1 MGNNSS
7 KNNRTSSPG
16 RILVLPM
23 LGTIV
28 LILVIMVSL
37 LNGNNASRQSST
49 IEEPVAT
56 LPANPYAPEDFK
68 YEGNYLT
75 CTTGKALLGVDVSEH
90 QQQIDWK
97 QVKDAGMEFAFVR
110 IGYRGYTEGKL
121 YPDESAEQNLNGA
134 RDAGLKIGAYFYSQA
149 TTTVEAAE
157 EAAFCIDYLQKYK
170 LDLPVVFDWEYVSS
184 DARTADVDMQTVTDC
199 AKTFCQAL
207 ENAGYEAMVYFNP
220 SITTTHLDLLQL
232 QEYPFWLSLY
242 SDTMDYPHKVEF
254 WQYTQ
259 DGKVPGIPGDADINL
274 WFID

>member
-16 RILVLPM
+16 RVLVLPM

-37 LNGNNASRQSST
+37 LNGNNASRHSST
-49 IEEPVAT
+49 IEETVAT

-75 CTTGKALLGVDVSEH
+75 CTTGKTLLGVDVSEH

-157 EAAFCIDYLQKYK
+157 EAAFCIGYLQKYK

-274 WFID
+274 WFTD

>member
-16 RILVLPM
+16 RVLLLPM

-28 LILVIMVSL
+28 LILVIMVSI
-37 LNGNNASRQSST
+37 LNRNNNSWQPSPGGEIA
-49 IEEPVAT
+49 AT
-56 LPANPYAPEDFK
+56 LPANPYAPGDFEYK
-68 YEGNYLT
+68 GDYLT
-75 CTTGKALLGVDVSEH
+75 CTTGKTRLGVDVSEH
-90 QQQIDWK
+90 QQQVDWK
-97 QVKDAGMEFAFVR
+97 QVKDAGMDFAFVR
-110 IGYRGYTEGKL
+110 IGYRGYTEGML
-121 YPDESAEQNLNGA
+121 YQDESAEQNLTGA
-134 RDAGLKIGAYFYSQA
+134 KKAGLKIGAYFYSQA
-149 TTTVEAAE
+149 ISPVEAAQ
-157 EAAFCIDYLQKYK
+157 EAAFCISFLQKYD

-184 DARTADVDMQTVTDC
+184 EARTADVDMQTITDC
-199 AKTFCQAL
+199 AKVFCEAIKD
-207 ENAGYEAMVYFNP
+207 AGYEAMVYFNP
-220 SITTTHLDLLQL
+220 SITTTHLDLVQL